1 MKEKRKER
9 KYWCI
14 ISSVF
19 AALVLIAT
27 LVGIYNVL
35 KPLPSG
41 ISYEGEVHNL
51 SLEDVEFLYDL
62 TYKNASGS
70 KKVEQEIFSRIFEL
84 IDNAKRIIII
94 DAFLFN
100 DDYVGNDSLIQI
112 TKSLRDKLIA
122 KKHNSP
128 NITIIFITDEINNF
142 YGSYTSSEIKELE
155 AGNISVIVTDMIP
168 LRDSNPFYSGFWRT
182 YIRWFGTE
190 GIGSLKHPL
199 GNQEN
204 NVTLRAFLKLLNTK
218 ANHRKVLI
226 ADMENSV
233 DCVIPHSNPQELPVL
248 DGLRNQRFLQSPDRE
263 FGTKTDSINQILC
276 NNSSLVTLVTSANPH
291 EASSFHSNIA
301 FVVKR
306 KIWQDAFAS
315 EEAVAILSGAQFPN
329 TFLSDFKEENKNPKE
344 EPLTAQLLT
353 EGKIKRALLR
363 DLDSMTAGE
372 SIDLAMFYLSDR
384 QVIKALKDASAR
396 GVNLRIILDP
406 NKDAFSRE
414 KNGIPN
420 RQVGFELT
428 KASVSVRWYDTHGE
442 QFHTKLIILHKK
454 NRTIVYGGSANYTRR
469 NLNDLNLESVIRI
482 TSVPTSEFAS
492 RVDSYFSRIWE
503 NKDGNYTLDFPAYK
517 DTSKF
522 KVLLYRF
529 QEFSGFSSF

>member
-62 TYKNASGS
+62 TYQNSSGG

-84 IDNAKRIIII
+84 IDNAERIIVI

-100 DDYVGNDSLIQI
+100 DNYVGNDSLIQI

-226 ADMENSV
+226 ADKE
-233 DCVIPHSNPQELPVL
+233 
-248 DGLRNQRFLQSPDRE
+248 G
-263 FGTKTDSINQILC
+263 
-276 NNSSLVTLVTSANPH
+276 SLVTLVTSANPH

-306 KIWQDAFAS
+306 KIWQDTFAS

-469 NLNDLNLESVIRI
+469 NLDDLNLESVIRI

>member
-1 MKEKRKER
+1 MKEKRKKK
-9 KYWCI
+9 KYWRI
-14 ISSVF
+14 VSFVF
-19 AALVLIAT
+19 AALVILAA

-35 KPLPSG
+35 KPLPPG

-51 SLEDVEFLYDL
+51 SVEDVEFLYDL
-62 TYKNASGS
+62 TYHNASGS
-70 KKVEQEIFSRIFEL
+70 KNVEQEIFPRIFEL
-84 IDNAKRIIII
+84 IDNAERIIVI

-100 DDYVGNDSLIQI
+100 DDYIGNDSLIPI
-112 TKSLRDKLIA
+112 TKSLKDKLIA

-128 NITIIFITDEINNF
+128 NMTVIFITDEINNF
-142 YGSYTSSEIKELE
+142 YGSYLSDEIKELE
-155 AGNISVIVTDMIP
+155 EGNISIIVTDMTT

-190 GIGSLKHPL
+190 GAGSLKHPL

-218 ANHRKVLI
+218 ANHRKVLV
-226 ADMENSV
+226 ADS
-233 DCVIPHSNPQELPVL
+233 
-248 DGLRNQRFLQSPDRE
+248 
-263 FGTKTDSINQILC
+263 
-276 NNSSLVTLVTSANPH
+276 NSSLVTLVTSANPH

-306 KIWQDAFAS
+306 KIWRDALAS
-315 EEAVAILSGAQFPN
+315 ERAVASLSGAQFPDIL
-329 TFLSDFKEENKNPKE
+329 LSDFKEENKSQE
-344 EPLTAQLLT
+344 EEKFTAQLLT
-353 EGKIKRALLR
+353 EGKIKQELLK
-363 DLDSMTAGE
+363 DLDSMATGE

-384 QVIKALKDASAR
+384 DVVKALKNAVAR
-396 GVNLRIILDP
+396 GVNLHIILDP

-420 RQVGFELT
+420 RQVGLELT
-428 KASVSVRWYDTHGE
+428 KAGVSVRWYDTHGE

-454 NRTIVYGGSANYTRR
+454 DKTIVYGGSANYTRR

-482 TSVPTSEFAS
+482 TSPPTSDIVS
-492 RVDSYFSRIWE
+492 RIDSYFSRIWE
-503 NKDGNYTLDFPAYK
+503 NKGGNYTLGFEAYK
-517 DTSKF
+517 DTSMF
-522 KVLLYRF
+522 KVLVYRF

>member
-1 MKEKRKER
+1 MKERRKKK
-9 KYWCI
+9 KYWRI
-14 ISSVF
+14 MSFVF
-19 AALVLIAT
+19 AALVILAA

-35 KPLPSG
+35 KPLPPG

-51 SLEDVEFLYDL
+51 SVEDVEFLYDL
-62 TYKNASGS
+62 TYRNASGS

-84 IDNAKRIIII
+84 IDNAERIIII

-100 DDYVGNDSLIQI
+100 DDYVGNGSLIPI
-112 TKSLRDKLIA
+112 TKSLKDKLIA
-122 KKHNSP
+122 KKHNYP
-128 NITIIFITDEINNF
+128 NMTIIFITDEINNF
-142 YGSYTSSEIKELE
+142 YGSYLSDEVKDLE
-155 AGNISVIVTDMIP
+155 EGNISIIITDMTT

-190 GIGSLKHPL
+190 GTGSLKHPL

-218 ANHRKVLI
+218 ANHRKVLV
-226 ADMENSV
+226 V
-233 DCVIPHSNPQELPVL
+233 DS
-248 DGLRNQRFLQSPDRE
+248 
-263 FGTKTDSINQILC
+263 
-276 NNSSLVTLVTSANPH
+276 NSSFVTLVTSANPH

-306 KIWQDAFAS
+306 KIWQDTLAS
-315 EEAVAILSGAQFPN
+315 EEAVAILSGTQFPD
-329 TFLSDFKEENKNPKE
+329 TLLSDFKEENKNPE
-344 EPLTAQLLT
+344 EERLTAQLLT
-353 EGKIKRALLR
+353 EGKIKLALLR

-384 QVIKALKDASAR
+384 DVVKALKDASAR
-396 GVNLRIILDP
+396 GVNIRIILDP

-428 KASVSVRWYDTHGE
+428 KAGVSVRWYDTHGE

-454 NRTIVYGGSANYTRR
+454 DKTIFYGGSANYTRR
-469 NLNDLNLESVIRI
+469 NLNNLNLESVIRI
-482 TSVPTSEFAS
+482 TSPPTSELAS
-492 RVDSYFSRIWE
+492 RIDSYFSRIWE
-503 NKDGNYTLDFPAYK
+503 NEGGNHTLEFEAYK
-517 DTSKF
+517 DTSSF
-522 KVLLYRF
+522 KVLVYRF